1 MCVRTKFADIRNN
14 FGVATV
20 RFTESIQRHVQC
32 PVREIAGRTL
42 RDVLEGYFAENE
54 RARGY
59 VLDDQGYLRKH
70 MAIFIDG
77 WQVRDRRGL
86 TDEVPEDA
94 TVDLVQALSGGTG
107 EFADWQIGRFA
118 DSGI

>member
-1 MCVRTKFADIRNN
+1 MCVRTKSADIGNN
-14 FGVATV
+14 FKVATV

-32 PVREIAGRTL
+32 PTREIAGNSL

-59 VLDDQGYLRKH
+59 VLDDQGALRKH

-77 WQVRDRRGL
+77 RQVRDRNALSDR
-86 TDEVPEDA
+86 VDA
-94 TVDLVQALSGGTG
+94 DAVVDLIQSLSGGT
-107 EFADWQIGRFA
+107 I
-118 DSGI
+118 